1 MNGMKQSDINK
12 QSDKELTQLLV
23 EKRAAVRQF
32 RFDVSGSKAKN
43 LKEGANM
50 RKDVARI
57 MTALSIRYQ
66 ESKK

>member
-1 MNGMKQSDINK
+1 MKMNDINK
-12 QSDKELTQLLV
+12 QSDKELEKLLGD
-23 EKRAAVRQF
+23 KRALVRQF

-57 MTALSIRYQ
+57 MTELSIR
-66 ESKK
+66 SKK